1 MERARL
7 RGLVEATGCARAAGE
22 MRFVLDPGW
31 GPEARRE
38 AEARLALPDTRP
50 PGEARGWL
58 ALPTG
63 GSGGGVKWARHDE
76 ATLAAAVAGLRAHFG
91 LGAIHAVDVL
101 PAHHVSGLMARV
113 RAEMTGGTHLPWA
126 WKRLEAGEFPPL
138 PERADG
144 WVLSLVPTQLQ
155 RLLRQ
160 PAVVAWLRGL
170 RVIFLGG
177 GPAWPDLLRRAR
189 EEGLRLAPSYGMTE
203 TAAMVAA
210 VRPEDFLAGR
220 EELQPLPHAQL
231 AVDGE
236 GRLGVAGA
244 SVCRGL
250 WPEWRDDGRWST
262 DDRAEARPG
271 GGWVILGRADQVI
284 ITGGRKVDAARVEA
298 ALRGGATWDEVAV
311 LGLPDSEWGEVV
323 VAFHPAGAPRTD
335 PAAALAGLST
345 WERPRRWV
353 AVDPWPRNA
362 AGKVDRAALRRY
374 GATLAAR
381 RAGD

>member
-7 RGLVEATGCARAAGE
+7 KALVEETGCARAVGR

-31 GPEARRE
+31 GLEARRE
-38 AEARLALPDTRP
+38 AEALLTLPDGRP
-50 PGEARGWL
+50 PEEERGWL

-63 GSGGGVKWARHDE
+63 GSGGSVKWARHDE

-91 LGAIHAVDVL
+91 IESINAVDVL
-101 PAHHVSGLMARV
+101 PAYHVSGLMARV
-113 RAEMTGGTHLPWA
+113 RAEVSKGMHLPWA
-126 WKRLEAGEFPPL
+126 WKRLEAGDCPEL
-138 PERADG
+138 PGRPDG

-160 PAVVAWLRGL
+160 PAATGWLRRL
-170 RVIFLGG
+170 RVVFLGG

-210 VRPEDFLAGR
+210 VRPEEFLAGR
-220 EELQPLPHAQL
+220 EELRPLPHAEL
-231 AVDGE
+231 AADGE
-236 GRLGVAGA
+236 GRLRVSGA

-250 WPEWRDDGRWST
+250 WPEWRGEGCWT
-262 DDRAEARPG
+262 TGDRAEARG
-271 GGWVILGRADQVI
+271 EGWVILGRADQVI

-298 ALRGGATWDEVAV
+298 ALRGAGVWDDVVV
-311 LGLPDSEWGEVV
+311 LGVPDPEWGESVV
-323 VAFHPAGAPRTD
+323 VFHPAGAPRVD
-335 PAAALAGLST
+335 PAASLAGLAA

-353 AVDPWPRNA
+353 AVERWPRNA
-362 AGKVDRAALRRY
+362 AGKVDRAALRQH
-374 GATLAAR
+374 GATLAAPR
-381 RAGD
+381 GGD

>member
-7 RGLVEATGCARAAGE
+7 KALVEATGCARAVGR
-22 MRFVLDPGW
+22 MLLVLDPGW

-38 AEARLALPDTRP
+38 AEALLTLPDGRP
-50 PGEARGWL
+50 PQEERGWL

-91 LGAIHAVDVL
+91 IGSINAVDVL

-113 RAEMTGGTHLPWA
+113 RADVSGGTHLPWA
-126 WKRLEAGEFPPL
+126 WKRLEAGDCPEL
-138 PERADG
+138 PGRPDG

-160 PAVVAWLRGL
+160 PAATAWLRGL
-170 RVIFLGG
+170 RVVFLGG

-210 VRPEDFLAGR
+210 VRPEEFLAGR
-220 EELQPLPHAQL
+220 EELRPLPHAEL

-236 GRLGVAGA
+236 GRLRVSGA

-250 WPEWRDDGRWST
+250 WPEWRDEGRWT
-262 DDRAEARPG
+262 TGDRAEARG
-271 GGWVILGRADQVI
+271 EGWAILGRADQVI
-284 ITGGRKVDAARVEA
+284 ITGGRKVDAARIEA
-298 ALRGGATWDEVAV
+298 ALRGAGVWDDVVV
-311 LGLPDSEWGEVV
+311 LGLPDPEWGERV
-323 VAFHPAGAPRTD
+323 VAFHPAGSPRAD
-335 PAAALAGLST
+335 PAAALAGLAA

-353 AVDPWPRNA
+353 AIEVWPRNA
-362 AGKVDRAALRRY
+362 AGKVDRAALRRH
-374 GATLAAR
+374 GAALATPPG
-381 RAGD
+381 GD

>member
-1 MERARL
+1 ML
-7 RGLVEATGCARAAGE
+7 
-22 MRFVLDPGW
+22 FVLDPGW
-31 GPEARRE
+31 GPDARRE
-38 AEARLALPDTRP
+38 AESLLTLPDGRL
-50 PGEARGWL
+50 PGEERGWL

-113 RAEMTGGTHLPWA
+113 RAAETGGTHLPWA
-126 WKRLEAGEFPPL
+126 WKRLEAGEMPVL
-138 PERADG
+138 PEKADG
-144 WVLSLVPTQLQ
+144 WVVSLVPTQLQ

-160 PAVVAWLRGL
+160 PAATAWLRGL

-189 EEGLRLAPSYGMTE
+189 DEGLRLAPSYGMTE

-210 VRPEDFLAGR
+210 VRPEDFLAGKEQLR
-220 EELQPLPHAQL
+220 PLPHAEL

-236 GRLGVAGA
+236 GRLQVAGP

-250 WPEWRDDGRWST
+250 WPEWRDEGRWST
-262 DDRAEARPG
+262 GDRAEARAD
-271 GGWVILGRADQVI
+271 GWVILGRADQVI

-298 ALRGGATWDEVAV
+298 ALRGGGVWEEVAV
-311 LGLPDSEWGEVV
+311 LGLPDAEWGEIV
-323 VAFHPAGAPRTD
+323 VAFHPAGAPNGN
-335 PAAALAGLST
+335 PADALAGLAA

-353 AVDPWPRNA
+353 TVETWPRNA
-362 AGKVDRAALRRY
+362 AGKVDRAVLRRL
-374 GATLAAR
+374 GATLAAQT
-381 RAGD
+381 AGD

>member
-7 RGLVEATGCARAAGE
+7 KALVESTGCARAVGR
-22 MRFVLDPGW
+22 MLFVLDPGW
-31 GPEARRE
+31 GPQARQE
-38 AEARLALPDTRP
+38 AEALLTLPDGRP
-50 PGEARGWL
+50 PDEERGWL

-63 GSGGGVKWARHDE
+63 GSGGGVKWVRHDE
-76 ATLAAAVAGLRAHFG
+76 ATLAAAVAGMRAHFG
-91 LGAIHAVDVL
+91 LGAIHAIDVL

-113 RAEMTGGTHLPWA
+113 RAEVSGGTHLSWA
-126 WKRLEAGEFPPL
+126 WKRLEAGDCPGL
-138 PERADG
+138 PEHPDG

-160 PAVVAWLRGL
+160 PAAMAWLRGL
-170 RVIFLGG
+170 RVVFLGG

-210 VRPEDFLAGR
+210 VRPEEFLAGR
-220 EELQPLPHAQL
+220 EELRPLPHAEL

-250 WPEWRDDGRWST
+250 WPDWRDTGRWT
-262 DDRAEARPG
+262 TGDRAEARPH
-271 GGWVILGRADQVI
+271 GWVILGRMDQVI

-298 ALRGGATWDEVAV
+298 ALRGGGGWEEVVV
-311 LGLPDSEWGEVV
+311 LGLPDAEWGETV
-323 VAFHPAGAPRTD
+323 VAFHPAGAPRADLKATI
-335 PAAALAGLST
+335 AGLAA

-353 AVDPWPRNA
+353 AVETWPRNA
-362 AGKVDRAALRRY
+362 AGKVDRAALRRL

-381 RAGD
+381 PAGH

>member
-7 RGLVEATGCARAAGE
+7 RALVESTGCARAVGE
-22 MRFVLDPGW
+22 MLFVLDPGW
-31 GPEARRE
+31 GPDARRE
-38 AEARLALPDTRP
+38 AEALLNRSDGRP

-76 ATLAAAVAGLRAHFG
+76 ATLGAAVAGLRAHFG
-91 LGAIHAVDVL
+91 LGAVHAVDVL

-113 RAEMTGGTHLPWA
+113 RSAVSGGTHLPWA
-126 WKRLEAGEFPPL
+126 WKRLEAGEL
-138 PERADG
+138 PRLAESAGG
-144 WVLSLVPTQLQ
+144 WVVSLVPTQLQ

-160 PAVVAWLRGL
+160 PAAVAWLRGF

-177 GPAWPDLLRRAR
+177 GPAWPDLLQRAR

-210 VRPEDFLAGR
+210 VRPEDFLAGK
-220 EELQPLPHAQL
+220 EELRPLPHAEL

-236 GRLGVAGA
+236 GRLQVAGP

-250 WPEWRDDGRWST
+250 WPEWRDEGRWST
-262 DDRAEARPG
+262 GDRAEARA

-298 ALRGGATWDEVAV
+298 ALRGGGVWEEVAV
-311 LGLPDSEWGEVV
+311 LGLPDSEWGEIV
-323 VAFHPAGAPRTD
+323 VAFHPAGAPRGN
-335 PAAALAGLST
+335 PADALAGLAA

-353 AVDPWPRNA
+353 AVETWPRNA
-362 AGKVDRAALRRY
+362 AGKVDRAALRRL

-381 RAGD
+381 STGD

>member
-7 RGLVEATGCARAAGE
+7 RALVEATGCARAVGR
-22 MRFVLDPGW
+22 MLFVLDPGW

-38 AEARLALPDTRP
+38 AEALLTLPDGRP
-50 PGEARGWL
+50 PEEERGWL

-91 LGAIHAVDVL
+91 IGSIHAVDVL

-113 RAEMTGGTHLPWA
+113 RAEVSGGTHLPWA
-126 WKRLEAGEFPPL
+126 WKRLEAGDGPEL
-138 PERADG
+138 PGRPDG

-160 PAVVAWLRGL
+160 PAATAWLRGL
-170 RVIFLGG
+170 RVVFLGG

-210 VRPEDFLAGR
+210 VRPEEFLAGR
-220 EELQPLPHAQL
+220 EELRPLPHAEL

-236 GRLGVAGA
+236 GRLRVSGA
-244 SVCRGL
+244 SICRGL
-250 WPEWRDDGRWST
+250 WPEWRDEGYWT
-262 DDRAEARPG
+262 TGDRAETRG
-271 GGWVILGRADQVI
+271 EGWVILGRADQVI

-298 ALRGGATWDEVAV
+298 ALRGAGVWDDVVV
-311 LGLPDSEWGEVV
+311 LGLPDPEWGESV
-323 VAFHPAGAPRTD
+323 VAFHPAGSPRAD
-335 PAAALAGLST
+335 PAAALAGLAA

-353 AVDPWPRNA
+353 AVEVWPRNA
-362 AGKVDRAALRRY
+362 AGKVDRAALRRL
-374 GATLAAR
+374 GATLAAPR
-381 RAGD
+381 GGD

>member
-7 RGLVEATGCARAAGE
+7 RALVEATGCARAVGR
-22 MRFVLDPGW
+22 MLFVLDPGW

-38 AEARLALPDTRP
+38 AEALLTLADGRP
-50 PGEARGWL
+50 PGEERGWL

-76 ATLAAAVAGLRAHFG
+76 ATLGAAVAGLRAHFG
-91 LGAIHAVDVL
+91 LEAIHAVDVL

-113 RAEMTGGTHLPWA
+113 RAAATGGTHLPWA
-126 WKRLEAGEFPPL
+126 WKRLEAGEAPVL
-138 PERADG
+138 PETAGG
-144 WVLSLVPTQLQ
+144 WVVSLVPTQLQ

-160 PAVVAWLRGL
+160 PATMAWLRGL

-177 GPAWPDLLRRAR
+177 GPAWPELLRRAR

-210 VRPEDFLAGR
+210 VRPEEFLAGR
-220 EELQPLPHAQL
+220 EELRPLPHAKL
-231 AVDGE
+231 AVDGD
-236 GRLGVAGA
+236 GRLRVAGS

-250 WPEWRDDGRWST
+250 WPEWHDAGSWAT
-262 DDRAEARPG
+262 GDRAELRPD

-298 ALRGGATWDEVAV
+298 ALRDGGVGDEVVV
-311 LGLPDSEWGEVV
+311 LGLPDPEWGERV
-323 VAFHPAGAPRTD
+323 VAFHPAGTPLRD
-335 PAAALAGLST
+335 PAPALAGLAA
-345 WERPRRWV
+345 WERPRLWV
-353 AVDPWPRNA
+353 PVAAWPRNA
-362 AGKVDRAALRRY
+362 AGKVDRAALSRL
-374 GATLAAR
+374 GAALAAR
-381 RAGD
+381 PAGD

>member
-1 MERARL
+1 
-7 RGLVEATGCARAAGE
+7 
-22 MRFVLDPGW
+22 
-31 GPEARRE
+31 
-38 AEARLALPDTRP
+38 
-50 PGEARGWL
+50 PGEERGWL

-63 GSGGGVKWARHDE
+63 GSSGSVKWARHDE
-76 ATLAAAVAGLRAHFG
+76 LTLAAAVVGLQTHFG

-113 RAEMTGGTHLPWA
+113 RAEVTGGTHLPWA
-126 WKRLEAGEFPPL
+126 WKRLEAGDLPRL
-138 PERADG
+138 PEQTDG

-160 PAVVAWLRGL
+160 PGTVAWLRGL

-189 EEGLRLAPSYGMTE
+189 DEGLRLAPSYGMTE

-210 VRPEDFLAGR
+210 VRPTDFLAGR
-220 EELQPLPHAQL
+220 EELHPLPHAEL
-231 AVDGE
+231 TVDGE
-236 GRLGVAGA
+236 GRLRVAGA

-250 WPEWRDDGRWST
+250 WPAWRDEGCWST
-262 DDRAEARPG
+262 GDRAEPRSS
-271 GGWVILGRADQVI
+271 GWAILGRADQVI

-298 ALRGGATWDEVAV
+298 ALRGAGVWDEVAV
-311 LGLPDSEWGEVV
+311 LGVPDPEWGEIV
-323 VAFHPAGAPRTD
+323 VAFHPAGTIRGN
-335 PAAALAGLST
+335 PADALAGLAT

-353 AVDPWPRNA
+353 PVESWPRNA
-362 AGKVDRAALRRY
+362 AGKVDRAALRRH

-381 RAGD
+381 RPGD

>member
-7 RGLVEATGCARAAGE
+7 RTLVESTGCARAVGG
-22 MRFVLDPGW
+22 MLFVLDPDW

-38 AEARLALPDTRP
+38 AEARLRLPDERP
-50 PGEARGWL
+50 PGSERGWL

-63 GSGGGVKWARHDE
+63 GSGGHVKWARHDE
-76 ATLAAAVAGLRAHFG
+76 GTLAAAVAGLRAHFG

-113 RAEMTGGTHLPWA
+113 RAEATGGTHLPWA
-126 WKRLEAGEFPPL
+126 WKRLEAGELPAL
-138 PERADG
+138 PETSDG
-144 WVLSLVPTQLQ
+144 WMLSLVPTQLQ

-160 PAVVAWLRGL
+160 PATVAWLRGL

-189 EEGLRLAPSYGMTE
+189 DEGLRLAPSYGMTE

-210 VRPEDFLAGR
+210 VRPEEFREGR
-220 EELQPLPHAQL
+220 EHLRPLPHAEL

-236 GRLGVAGA
+236 GRLRVAGP

-250 WPEWRDDGRWST
+250 WPEWCDEGRWLT
-262 DDRAEARPG
+262 GDRAEVRAD
-271 GGWVILGRADQVI
+271 GWAILGRADQVI

-298 ALRGGATWDEVAV
+298 ALRGAGVWDEVAV
-311 LGLPDSEWGEVV
+311 LGLPDPEWGEIV
-323 VAFHPAGAPRTD
+323 VAFHPSGAPRGD
-335 PAAALAGLST
+335 PAAALAGLAA

-353 AVDPWPRNA
+353 AVEPWPRNA
-362 AGKVDRAALRRY
+362 AGKVDRAALRRH

-381 RAGD
+381 PPGD

>member
-7 RGLVEATGCARAAGE
+7 RALVEATGCARAVGR
-22 MRFVLDPGW
+22 MLFVLDPGW

-38 AEARLALPDTRP
+38 AEALLTLPDGRP
-50 PGEARGWL
+50 PQEERGWL

-76 ATLAAAVAGLRAHFG
+76 ATLAAAVAGLRAHFLIG
-91 LGAIHAVDVL
+91 SINAVDVL

-113 RAEMTGGTHLPWA
+113 RAEVSGGTHLPWA
-126 WKRLEAGEFPPL
+126 WKRLEAGDC
-138 PERADG
+138 PELLGRPDG

-160 PAVVAWLRGL
+160 PAATAWLRGL
-170 RVIFLGG
+170 RVVFLGG

-210 VRPEDFLAGR
+210 VRPEEFLAGR
-220 EELQPLPHAQL
+220 EELRPLPHAEL

-236 GRLGVAGA
+236 GRLRVSGA

-250 WPEWRDDGRWST
+250 WPEWRDEGRWT
-262 DDRAEARPG
+262 TGDRAEARG
-271 GGWVILGRADQVI
+271 EGWVILGRADQVI

-298 ALRGGATWDEVAV
+298 ALRGAGVWDDVVV
-311 LGLPDSEWGEVV
+311 LGMPDPEWGESV
-323 VAFHPAGAPRTD
+323 VAFHPAGSPRAD
-335 PAAALAGLST
+335 PVAALAGLAA

-353 AVDPWPRNA
+353 AIEVWPRNA
-362 AGKVDRAALRRY
+362 AGKVDRAALRRH
-374 GATLAAR
+374 GAALATPPG
-381 RAGD
+381 GD

>member
-1 MERARL
+1 MERASL
-7 RGLVEATGCARAAGE
+7 RALVESTGCARPVGA
-22 MRFVLDPGW
+22 MLFVLDPGW
-31 GPEARRE
+31 GPDARRE
-38 AEARLALPDTRP
+38 AEALLNRPDGRP

-76 ATLAAAVAGLRAHFG
+76 ATLGAAVAGLRAHFG

-113 RAEMTGGTHLPWA
+113 RSAVSGGTHLPWA
-126 WKRLEAGEFPPL
+126 WKRLEAGELPVL
-138 PERADG
+138 PEKADG
-144 WVLSLVPTQLQ
+144 WVVSLVPTQLQ

-160 PAVVAWLRGL
+160 PAATAWLRGL

-189 EEGLRLAPSYGMTE
+189 DEGLRLAPSYGMTE

-210 VRPEDFLAGR
+210 VRPEDFLAGKEQLR
-220 EELQPLPHAQL
+220 PLPHAEL

-236 GRLGVAGA
+236 GRLQVAGP

-250 WPEWRDDGRWST
+250 WPEWRDEGRWST
-262 DDRAEARPG
+262 GDRAEARAD
-271 GGWVILGRADQVI
+271 GWVILGRADQVI

-298 ALRGGATWDEVAV
+298 ALRGGGVWEEVAV
-311 LGLPDSEWGEVV
+311 LGLPDAEWGEIL
-323 VAFHPAGAPRTD
+323 VAFHPAGAPNGN
-335 PAAALAGLST
+335 PADALAGLAA

-353 AVDPWPRNA
+353 TVETWPRNA
-362 AGKVDRAALRRY
+362 AGKVDRAVLRRL
-374 GATLAAR
+374 GATLAAQT
-381 RAGD
+381 AGD

>member
-7 RGLVEATGCARAAGE
+7 RALVEATGCARAVGR
-22 MRFVLDPGW
+22 MLFVLDPGW
-31 GPEARRE
+31 GPDARRE
-38 AEARLALPDTRP
+38 AEALLTLADGRP
-50 PGEARGWL
+50 PGEERGWL

-113 RAEMTGGTHLPWA
+113 RAAETGGTHLPWA
-126 WKRLEAGEFPPL
+126 WKRLEAGETPVL
-138 PERADG
+138 PEKADG
-144 WVLSLVPTQLQ
+144 WVVSLVPTQLQ

-160 PAVVAWLRGL
+160 PAATAWLRGL

-189 EEGLRLAPSYGMTE
+189 DEGLRLAPSYGMTE

-220 EELQPLPHAQL
+220 QELRPLPHAEL

-236 GRLGVAGA
+236 GRLRVAGA

-250 WPEWRDDGRWST
+250 WPEWRDDGGWPT
-262 DDRAEARPG
+262 GDRAEARPG
-271 GGWVILGRADQVI
+271 GGWFILGRADQVI

-298 ALRGGATWDEVAV
+298 ALRGAGLWEEVAV
-311 LGLPDSEWGEVV
+311 LGLPDPEWGEIV
-323 VAFHPAGAPRTD
+323 VAFHPAGAPRAD
-335 PAAALAGLST
+335 PAAALAGLAA

-353 AVDPWPRNA
+353 GVETWPRNA
-362 AGKVDRAALRRY
+362 AGKVDRAALRRL

-381 RAGD
+381 PVGH